1 MWFNLNI
8 YLFIYSFT
16 VLDANNCVVSST
28 ATTTTNNTNS
38 NNNTTSTTC
47 STKNTG
53 TSEAHIPPL
62 LGVAPLG
69 PAQLTVEHELQF
81 KMLQAAFFHMPHPS
95 DSERLRL
102 HLPRQPCQTPV
113 YYPQVSF
120 GWHHTMVLGSAF
132 YMYNSTQYIL
142 LYLLCYSRN
151 LFSNNILLSYTRI
164 DIYLLILNIYANI
177 NCE

>member
-1 MWFNLNI
+1 MREVIERIDHCIILTNEQWGI
-8 YLFIYSFT
+8 KDITYSFFT
-16 VLDANNCVVSST
+16 VLDANNCVVSSSSS
-28 ATTTTNNTNS
+28 TTTTNTNS

-47 STKNTG
+47 SMKNAG

-102 HLPRQPCQTPV
+102 HLPRQPCQTPL
-113 YYPQVSF
+113 YYPQVSLCKGHCWIMLCCF
-120 GWHHTMVLGSAF
+120 PSLDDRLIWLGYF
-132 YMYNSTQYIL
+132 EYM
-142 LYLLCYSRN
+142 N
-151 LFSNNILLSYTRI
+151 LTVVMQ
-164 DIYLLILNIYANI
+164 
-177 NCE
+177 

>member
-1 MWFNLNI
+1 MNYWIFVQVVTVCTLTQVLSWCKLKYI
-8 YLFIYSFT
+8 TSFFT
-16 VLDANNCVVSST
+16 VLDANNCVVSSSCS
-28 ATTTTNNTNS
+28 TTTTNTNS

-102 HLPRQPCQTPV
+102 HLPRQPCQTPL
-113 YYPQVSF
+113 YYPQVSLWSEHCRIILHSF
-120 GWHHTMVLGSAF
+120 PSPADRLTKLGDSLKIWLW
-132 YMYNSTQYIL
+132 S
-142 LYLLCYSRN
+142 
-151 LFSNNILLSYTRI
+151 
-164 DIYLLILNIYANI
+164 
-177 NCE
+177 